1 MARLVMTPKDVEVIL
16 RKSPSYARSIVR
28 VIKRKNNKEKHQKIT
43 VKEFCRYMGL
53 EVVDVIAELNEF
65 YSKKQ

>member
-53 EVVDVIAELNEF
+53 EVADVVAELNEF
-65 YSKKQ
+65 YSKKR

>member
-43 VKEFCRYMGL
+43 VKEFCRDQGL
-53 EVVDVIAELNEF
+53 EVNDVIQELKEF
-65 YSKKQ
+65 YKEK

>member
-53 EVVDVIAELNEF
+53 EVADVIAELNEF

>member
-1 MARLVMTPKDVEVIL
+1 MARLVITPKDVEVIL
-16 RKSPSYARSIVR
+16 RVSSGYARRVVR

-53 EVVDVIAELNEF
+53 EVQEVVLELKEF
-65 YSKKQ
+65 YRGK